1 MKIKSLEQGL
11 ANRKCSELPVINIVV
26 NIFQLTK
33 VLSAPDVH
41 LGIIL
46 SQVVKPG
53 LVNHKDSSSYDGRPG
68 SKEMREAT
76 RELKKLEATPRG
88 PRAPGHWPQN
98 PLLAESLGL
107 RTESALRL
115 YIFRSPG
122 DGYRFAAAS
131 QALTQGKKAP
141 SAAHSS
147 PDLMDLVGS
156 VRAIFCSRG
165 ICSHLKCRLQS
176 NPKGQRRVRTE
187 LRAEPLV
194 AVAPS
199 LCHPSE
205 SLVIRAQLTKAL
217 GNLCSHSFIQ
227 NEKGL
232 CLYRVTIYWVRW
244 RLQDQSMNR

>member
-1 MKIKSLEQGL
+1 MRMKSLEQNL
-11 ANRKCSELPVINIVV
+11 TNRKRSELPVINVVV
-26 NIFQLTK
+26 NISQLTK
-33 VLSAPDVH
+33 VLSPPDVH

-76 RELKKLEATPRG
+76 RELKKLEAPPRG

-107 RTESALRL
+107 CPLCPWGPEQSQHLDCTSSEA
-115 YIFRSPG
+115 PVT
-122 DGYRFAAAS
+122 DTAS
-131 QALTQGKKAP
+131 QQPPRPLTQGKKAL
-141 SAAHSS
+141 SGAHSS
-147 PDLMDLVGS
+147 PDLMGLVGS

-187 LRAEPLV
+187 LRAEPFGGCCPLTLPPLRV
-194 AVAPS
+194 SCDPS
-199 LCHPSE
+199 PAHRGPGQFVQSFLHSE
-205 SLVIRAQLTKAL
+205 
-217 GNLCSHSFIQ
+217 
-227 NEKGL
+227 
-232 CLYRVTIYWVRW
+232 
-244 RLQDQSMNR
+244 